1 MYFKLIKLSIFAT
14 YRQLILLDM
23 NISFTKKQEIYIN
36 KQVETGDYQNNS
48 EVIRD
53 ALRLHEIYR
62 EKVITDLR
70 NEIEKGWSS
79 ESSDRSI
86 ADIIAAKKAAY
97 AKK

>member
-1 MYFKLIKLSIFAT
+1 MYFKLIKLYIFAT